1 MAPRGTLARGFPV
14 RGSPAQRPELRLLF
28 SRGACCMSES
38 RANGA
43 VRRDGCGG
51 LPDAC
56 RWVADAHAAG
66 DSEQLAIALSCLYRL
81 LDSRGWV
88 LPDRPSTLL
97 RVHEAAVD
105 AALARLVERHY
116 PPS

>member
-1 MAPRGTLARGFPV
+1 MHEARHN
-14 RGSPAQRPELRLLF
+14 AAA
-28 SRGACCMSES
+28 SRHDYNE
-38 RANGA
+38 
-43 VRRDGCGG
+43 

-97 RVHEAAVD
+97 RLHEAAVD